1 MIMDSVSENAMDGTK
16 MVSAIGRWLPPSPGK
31 PAMAEMDRRAARTRR
46 ALHQALMKLI
56 LRKGY
61 EAITVQD
68 IVGEADVGRSTF
80 YAHYTG
86 KEDMLRS
93 GFASLRAELIGA
105 RRAPR
110 QGAAATAG
118 ESLGFSLALFE
129 HAAGYADVFRA
140 LVGGRGGSVAVG
152 EIRQV
157 LSELVHMDLPAPQ
170 NDDGVPREVVVQ
182 FVVSAFLTLLSWWLE
197 RKPGLTPLQVDAMFR
212 RLVLDGIGRQIGTA
226 PG

>member
-1 MIMDSVSENAMDGTK
+1 
-16 MVSAIGRWLPPSPGK
+16 
-31 PAMAEMDRRAARTRR
+31 MAETDRRAARTRR
-46 ALHQALMKLI
+46 ALHQALMTLI
-56 LRKGY
+56 LRQGY

-68 IVGEADVGRSTF
+68 IAEEADVGRSTF

-86 KEDMLRS
+86 KEDLLRG
-93 GFASLRAELIGA
+93 GFAALRADLIGA
-105 RRAPR
+105 QRAPR
-110 QGAAATAG
+110 PGAAAAPG
-118 ESLGFSLALFE
+118 EPLGFSLALFE

-157 LSELVHMDLPAPQ
+157 LSELVRMDLPAAQ
-170 NDDGVPREVVVQ
+170 GNGGVPRELIVQ

-212 RLVLDGIGRQIGTA
+212 RLVLDGIGPRIGTA